1 MKKLNSIFHQIVI
14 IVKTIIVHIGL
25 IRHYQAKM
33 LWKCANIQIG

>member
-1 MKKLNSIFHQIVI
+1 MEYTVYEKTKFYLFTKFLSF

-33 LWKCANIQIG
+33 L